1 MSIKQTIAFL
11 FLLLASFGGFSQKV
25 AIIGMNHLTAD
36 GFTFV
41 ATQNLAIGE
50 VIFFTENE
58 YDNLNNRFVDQSESV
73 VKFTVTPSAITK
85 GTVIF
90 VKEVATDV
98 FSVSCTSGGACGTA
112 AKTAGSG
119 NFALATD
126 GEGFYAYAETAGD
139 ENPVNGVLTIYAVMY
154 TGSGE
159 AVPPVNGGNLPANEN
174 PLSDYPTAIVLQGF
188 PAAQPNRTE
197 FTTTT
202 IARTNVTKAMVQNP
216 ANYVHAQANADL
228 STIIF
233 TAPTILPL
241 RWLSIEGNLINQKQA
256 VLRWTVQESNVSNY
270 EVQKSIDN
278 VQWNTMATI
287 NSKGTGSN
295 DYAFTDN
302 TPLQTTTYF
311 RIKQTDVDGRLSYS
325 TIVKLNFNKSASSI
339 NVYPNPVKDMVNI
352 SVGTNLLNTT
362 VRIYNATSKL
372 VETKL
377 LTTGFSQLS
386 IQNYPTGIY
395 LLKFDNGETQKIIK
409 E

>member
-1 MSIKQTIAFL
+1 MFIKQTLAFL
-11 FLLLASFGGFSQKV
+11 SLLLIFFGGFSQKV
-25 AIIGMNHLTAD
+25 AIIGMNHVGID

-41 ATQNLAIGE
+41 ATQNLPSGE
-50 VIFFTENE
+50 IIYFTDNE
-58 YDNLNNRFVDQSESV
+58 YNAAGALNTFFDQTESV
-73 VKFTVTPSAITK
+73 VTFTATSAITK

-90 VKEVATDV
+90 VKEPSADV
-98 FSVSCTSGGACGTA
+98 FSVSCTGGGVCGTA
-112 AKTAGSG
+112 VKTGTSG

-126 GEGFYAYAETAGD
+126 GESLYAYADTD
-139 ENPVNGVLTIYAVMY
+139 NNPLNGITTIYAVMY

-188 PAAQPNRTE
+188 PVAQPNRTE

-216 ANYVHAQANADL
+216 ANYVHALANADL

-241 RWLSIEGNLINQKQA
+241 RWLSIEGNLNNQKQA
-256 VLRWTVQESNVSNY
+256 VLRWIVQESNVSNY
-270 EVQKSIDN
+270 EVQKSVDN

-311 RIKQTDVDGRLSYS
+311 RIKQTDVDGRLGYS
-325 TIVKLNFNKSASSI
+325 TIVKLNFNKSAFSV
-339 NVYPNPVKDMVNI
+339 NVYPNPVKDMINI
-352 SVGTNLLNTT
+352 SVGTNLINTT
-362 VRIYNATSKL
+362 VRLYNATSKL
-372 VETKL
+372 VQTKL
-377 LTTGFSQLS
+377 LTTGFSQISL
-386 IQNYPTGIY
+386 QNYPTGIY
-395 LLKFDNGETQKIIK
+395 LLKFDNGETQTIIK

>member
-1 MSIKQTIAFL
+1 MKHFIT
-11 FLLLASFGGFSQKV
+11 FLLLFILSLRSLSQKV

-36 GFTFV
+36 GFSFV
-41 ATQNLAIGE
+41 ATQNLPIGE

-58 YDNLNNRFVDQSESV
+58 YNNAGNVFVDQTESV
-73 VKFTVTPSAITK
+73 VKFTVTPAAITK

-90 VKEVATDV
+90 VKEISTDV
-98 FSVSCTSGGACGTA
+98 FSVSCTLGGACGTA
-112 AKTAGSG
+112 VKTPGSG

-126 GEGFYAYAETAGD
+126 GDGLYAYAETAGD
-139 ENPVNGVLTIYAVMY
+139 ENPANGVLTIYAVMY

-174 PLSDYPTAIVLQGF
+174 PLSDYPNAIVLQGF
-188 PAAQPNRTE
+188 PVAQPNRTE
-197 FTTTT
+197 FIATT

-233 TAPTILPL
+233 TTPTILPL
-241 RWLSIEGNLINQKQA
+241 SWLSIEGNLNNQKQA
-256 VLRWTVQESNVSNY
+256 VLRWTVQESNISNY

-278 VQWNTMATI
+278 VLWNTIATI
-287 NSKGTGSN
+287 NSKGAGSN
-295 DYAFTDN
+295 DYSSTDN

-325 TIVKLNFNKSASSI
+325 IIVKLNFNKLASSI
-339 NVYPNPVKDMVNI
+339 SVYPNPVKDFINI
-352 SVGTNLLNTT
+352 SIGTNLLNTT
-362 VRIYNATSKL
+362 VRLYNATSKL
-372 VETKL
+372 VKSKL
-377 LTTGFSQLS
+377 MTTGFSQISL
-386 IQNYPTGIY
+386 QDYPSGIY

-409 E
+409 D